1 MTKPARKVAAR
12 KARDTNPKATS
23 KVGKAH
29 KKLAAETLRN
39 TSRKTDSQFEQMR
52 GARAR
57 KARDTS
63 PKATSKVGKAHKKLA
78 AETLRTPR
86 KTDSQFEQLRATHVP
101 ETLQALAEKNV
112 AQAREQYERSKN
124 TLKTAL
130 ESWQKSFGAA
140 GEGAIALN
148 RRIVDISERNMNTGF
163 DLATGLV
170 RAKTLAEVVELH
182 TTYWRKLFGGLQT
195 EAEGQTNKSR
205 VPTRNR

>member
-29 KKLAAETLRN
+29 KKLAAETLR
-39 TSRKTDSQFEQMR
+39 
-52 GARAR
+52 
-57 KARDTS
+57 
-63 PKATSKVGKAHKKLA
+63 
-78 AETLRTPR
+78 TPR
-86 KTDSQFEQLRATHVP
+86 KTASQFEQLRATHVP

-130 ESWQKSFGAA
+130 ESWQKSFG
-140 GEGAIALN
+140 EGAVALN

-195 EAEGQTNKSR
+195 QAEGQTNKSR